1 MNKKHLNWITIA
13 FSALML
19 LVVSM
24 MLMSTFRRP
33 GEIKLPD
40 TDTSADQ
47 TVENPDKNNS
57 ALTVIEITPETVQ
70 TAIATL
76 SRPDAY
82 QRTITVEQFWAGG
95 SGTYETM
102 VTVSGPWTR
111 TDRTMSDGRVR
122 HCITGSETVYIWYN
136 SEKKLYSGPVGEISS
151 DNEQSIPTYE
161 NILDLPT
168 KQIVTADYRSFSD
181 INCIYVEAIS
191 ADDDHTLRYWVS
203 VDSGLLVAAEKLIE
217 GETIYRMGA
226 LDVELTEPAVRDF
239 TLPDGTVLI

>member
-13 FSALML
+13 FSALLL
-19 LVVSM
+19 LVIGM
-24 MLMSTFRRP
+24 MLMNTFRRP

-40 TDTSADQ
+40 TDAAADQ
-47 TVENPDKNNS
+47 TVEDPAKNS
-57 ALTVIEITPETVQ
+57 AALTVIEITPKTVQ

-76 SRPDAY
+76 DAY
-82 QRTITVEQFWAGG
+82 QRTITVEQFWTGG
-95 SGTYETM
+95 SATYETM

-122 HCITGSETVYIWYN
+122 HCITGAEAVYIWYN
-136 SEKKLYSGPVGEISS
+136 NEKELYSGPVGEISA

-168 KQIVTADYRSFSD
+168 EQIVTADYRSFSD
-181 INCIYVEAIS
+181 INCIYVEAS
-191 ADDDHTLRYWVS
+191 SPDDHTLRYWVS
-203 VDSGLLVAAEKLIE
+203 VDSGLLVAAEKLIQ
-217 GETIYRMGA
+217 GATIYRMGA
-226 LDVELTEPAVRDF
+226 LEVDFSEPAAKDF

>member
-19 LVVSM
+19 LVIGM
-24 MLMSTFRRP
+24 MLMNTFRRP

-40 TDTSADQ
+40 TDAAADQ
-47 TVENPDKNNS
+47 TVEDPAKNS
-57 ALTVIEITPETVQ
+57 AALTVIEITPKTVQ

-82 QRTITVEQFWAGG
+82 QRTITVEQFWTGG
-95 SGTYETM
+95 SATDETM

-122 HCITGSETVYIWYN
+122 HCITGAEAVYIWYN
-136 SEKKLYSGPVGEISS
+136 NEKELYSGPVGEISA

-168 KQIVTADYRSFSD
+168 EQIVTADYRSFSD
-181 INCIYVEAIS
+181 INCIYVEAS
-191 ADDDHTLRYWVS
+191 SPDDHTLRYWVS
-203 VDSGLLVAAEKLIE
+203 VDSGLLVAAEKLIQ
-217 GETIYRMGA
+217 GATIYRMGA
-226 LDVELTEPAVRDF
+226 LEVDFSEPAAKDF